1 MFRSKL
7 LRRGGNRPDACAL
20 VTLAVVA
27 TLLMGGCPL
36 LLPADDPGASAGTSG
51 RSTPSSG
58 SAGSTGGAA
67 GTAAGGA
74 TVGSAGQSSS
84 DPDCSRPLHEDTWKA
99 EVLRLVNAERAR
111 HGVGAL
117 TWSAALEAAATSY
130 ACELIS
136 DDFFAHVNPRTGST
150 LASRVRAAGY
160 EYWMVGENLAAGHTD
175 PASVVSDW
183 MNSPEHRENILNPA
197 FTEMGVGVRTG
208 GDYGIY
214 WVQELGRPRSAGPY
228 RAPS

>member
-1 MFRSKL
+1 MFRSNL
-7 LRRGGNRPDACAL
+7 LNRGGNRWDTRSL
-20 VTLAVVA
+20 LTLAIVA

-36 LLPADDPGASAGTSG
+36 LLPADGAGASTDNPG

-58 SAGSTGGAA
+58 SAGSTAGSA
-67 GTAAGGA
+67 GTAVGA

-84 DPDCSRPLHEDTWKA
+84 EPVACSRPLYEDTWKA
-99 EVLRLVNAERAR
+99 EILRLVNAERAR
-111 HGVGAL
+111 RGVGAL
-117 TWSAALEAAATSY
+117 TWSAALEAEATRY

-150 LASRVRAAGY
+150 LASRARAAGY
-160 EYWMVGENLAAGHTD
+160 EYWIVGENLAAGQTD

-197 FTEMGVGVRTG
+197 FTEMGVGIRTG

-214 WVQELGRPRSAGPY
+214 WVQELGRPRPAGPY
-228 RAPS
+228 LAPS